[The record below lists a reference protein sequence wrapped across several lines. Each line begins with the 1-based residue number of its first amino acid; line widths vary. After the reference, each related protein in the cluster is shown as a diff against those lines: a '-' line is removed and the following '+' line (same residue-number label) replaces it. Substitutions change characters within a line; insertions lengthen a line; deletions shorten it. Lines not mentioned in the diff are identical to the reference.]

1 MDSICEACLT
11 RRVSAGTS
19 ANLTAYEVTPTAIA
33 DVLLIEPEVFGDERG
48 FFFESY
54 NTRSFKRYTGLEVDF
69 VQDNHS
75 RSSRYVLRG
84 LHYQIRHP
92 QGKLARVILGRVCDV
107 VVDLR
112 RSSSTFGRW
121 VSEELSAENKRQL
134 WIPAGFAHGF
144 VVLSDTADFVYKTTD
159 YYDRDA
165 ERTIN
170 AERSDL
176 AIDWRLD
183 REPLVAAKDKAGTRF
198 RYAETFA

>member
-1 MDSICEACLT
+1 MK
-11 RRVSAGTS
+11 
-19 ANLTAYEVTPTAIA
+19 VTPTAIA

-121 VSEELSAENKRQL
+121 VSEEFRQRTSGSCGSQLVSLTVLLFLATQPILCTRPLTTMTATQSARSCGTIPIWRSIGASIENL
-134 WIPAGFAHGF
+134 W
-144 VVLSDTADFVYKTTD
+144 
-159 YYDRDA
+159 
-165 ERTIN
+165 
-170 AERSDL
+170 
-176 AIDWRLD
+176 
-183 REPLVAAKDKAGTRF
+183 
-198 RYAETFA
+198 